1 MRDGSDEPGPGR
13 PKDAPDE
20 KVHWLV
26 RIAERA
32 GLEGFERPRVAP
44 GARALDVWAA
54 VAKAYG
60 LSDDRLAGLVADYF
74 HLGPADIDAA
84 SPNAALLVSESTARR
99 LHVFPLFESDRHL
112 MVATCDP
119 TDVEAERTL
128 GFSTG
133 RHVIF
138 AVAPPG
144 AIQIAIDRRFPPEPA
159 EEAPAALEGG
169 DELVRVVDGLG
180 PETITEDDAVAT
192 PVIELTNVI
201 IRDAV
206 AAGAAEILVEPGP
219 RLGTVRFR
227 VDGVLR
233 GHMDLPLAATSRV
246 ISRFKELCRLDVVD
260 HVRPQEGTA
269 RVRVHER
276 WYELGVSTMSTHGV
290 ERCTVHVRAPGITL
304 TLDDLG
310 IPPPELERL
319 RGLLGHRDG
328 IVVFAGPEGSG
339 KTTTLCAA
347 LRELAGGTVHVMSV
361 EDPVEC
367 MVEGVAH
374 VRVDAMRGGTMTSA
388 IESALRKDPDVL
400 SVGEILDQE
409 TALAVARATARGRLV
424 LSTLRADDAVAA
436 VGALAGL
443 GLSPDTLARTLHGV
457 VGQRLLRR
465 VCPHCAE
472 PVRGRL
478 TPDEWRLTGRHGI
491 EPLVRAVGCPA
502 CGFTGYRGR
511 VPAMEVMVVGPRVR
525 QAVEQDA
532 GWAVVHRVAA
542 QGGMRTLHDVGVAWV
557 EKGKTTLVEVEALGA
572 SDTRPL
578 ESELELPWTP
588 SHL

>member
-310 IPPPELERL
+310 IPSPELERL

-436 VGALAGL
+436 VGHPR
-443 GLSPDTLARTLHGV
+443 PDPAWGGRPTPAEEGV
-457 VGQRLLRR
+457 PPLRR
-465 VCPHCAE
+465 ARPRPPH
-472 PVRGRL
+472 
-478 TPDEWRLTGRHGI
+478 TG
-491 EPLVRAVGCPA
+491 
-502 CGFTGYRGR
+502 
-511 VPAMEVMVVGPRVR
+511 
-525 QAVEQDA
+525 
-532 GWAVVHRVAA
+532 RVAA
-542 QGGMRTLHDVGVAWV
+542 HRAPWDRAPRAGRGLPRLRVHGLPGQGAGHGGDGGGPEGQTGRRAGRRMGGGAPGRCPGWHEDLARRGCRVGREGQDHPGGSGGPRGERHTPVGERA
-557 EKGKTTLVEVEALGA
+557 GA
-572 SDTRPL
+572 SLDPQPPMRPGRV
-578 ESELELPWTP
+578 
-588 SHL
+588 HG